1 MPKPVNVRVTTIDA
15 ELEFAIQPNT
25 TGKQLFDQVVK
36 TIGLREIWFFGL
48 QYTDSKGYQTWLKLN
63 KKVLSQDVK
72 KESPLQFKFRAKFY
86 PEDVAEEIIQDITL
100 RLFYLQVKNAIL
112 SDEIYCPPETSV
124 LLASYAV
131 QAKYGDF
138 QKDLHA
144 PGFLA
149 NDRLLPERVMQQHK
163 LSREEWE
170 ERITN
175 WYGEHRGM
183 LREDAMME
191 YLKIAQD
198 LEMYGVNYFEIKNKK
213 GTELW
218 LGVDALGL
226 NIYEKD
232 DRLTPKIGF
241 PWSEIRNI
249 SFNDRKFVIK
259 PIDKK
264 APDFV
269 FFAPRLRINKRIL
282 TLCMGNHELY
292 MRRRKPDTIEVQ
304 QMKAQNKEEK
314 LAKQQER
321 EKLQREIAAR
331 EKAEKMQAEY
341 EERFRSMQQEMERRQ
356 GELSTAQE
364 TIRKLEEQLRET
376 QVAKEELVQ
385 QQQELHEMMIRLEES
400 KNLEAEER
408 ARLEDEINSKRTE
421 VEEIV
426 SEVQRK
432 EEENRQL
439 QQEMEEARRRQD
451 EASQALIAAS
461 TTPKHHHLQVAQYW
475 KHFPQISQ
483 SGQKGFRTSK
493 VLLEEMDGASDDDE
507 DDEKMTNGDTSRDL
521 MSYDDDVNDPVNER
535 ITLAEKNERLQSQLR
550 SLKEDLAN
558 TRDDQAE
565 TTMDKIHKE
574 NVKQGRDKYKTLREV
589 RKGNTKRRVDQFENM

>member
-408 ARLEDEINSKRTE
+408 ARLEEEINSKRSE

-461 TTPKHHHLQVAQYW
+461 TTPKHHHLQ
-475 KHFPQISQ
+475 
-483 SGQKGFRTSK
+483 
-493 VLLEEMDGASDDDE
+493 EMDGDSDNEEDE
-507 DDEKMTNGDTSRDL
+507 TKLTNGDTSRDL
-521 MSYDDDVNDPVNER
+521 MNYDDDVNDPVNER

>member
-131 QAKYGDF
+131 QAKYGDY
-138 QKDLHA
+138 QKDLHQT
-144 PGFLA
+144 GFLS

-321 EKLQREIAAR
+321 EKLQREIALR
-331 EKAEKMQAEY
+331 EKAERMQTEY
-341 EERFRSMQQEMERRQ
+341 EERFKTMQAEMEKRQ
-356 GELSTAQE
+356 RELIDAQD
-364 TIRKLEEQLRET
+364 TIKRLEDQLRET
-376 QVAKEELVQ
+376 QEAKDELETQ
-385 QQQELHEMMIRLEES
+385 QRELQAMMTRLEES

-408 ARLEDEINSKRTE
+408 LRLEAEIQNKQQE
-421 VEEIV
+421 V
-426 SEVQRK
+426 SEIYETVNAK
-432 EEENRQL
+432 EEENRAL
-439 QQEMEEARRRQD
+439 QREMEEARKRQE

-461 TTPKHHHLQVAQYW
+461 TTPKHHHLQE
-475 KHFPQISQ
+475 
-483 SGQKGFRTSK
+483 T
-493 VLLEEMDGASDDDE
+493 DDD
-507 DDEKMTNGDTSRDL
+507 DDDVPTMNGDTSRDL
-521 MSYDDDVNDPVNER
+521 RYEDDDIADPVNDR
-535 ITLAEKNERLQSQLR
+535 RTLAEKNERLQSQLR
-550 SLKEDLAN
+550 SLKEDLAV
-558 TRDDQAE
+558 TRDNQAE

>member
-1 MPKPVNVRVTTIDA
+1 MPKAVNVRVTTIDA

-86 PEDVAEEIIQDITL
+86 PEDVADELIQDITL

-131 QAKYGDF
+131 QAKYGDY
-138 QKDLHA
+138 QKDVHT
-144 PGFLA
+144 PGFLS
-149 NDRLLPERVMQQHK
+149 NDRLLPERVMHQHR

-170 ERITN
+170 ERISN
-175 WYGEHRGM
+175 WYMEHRGM

-226 NIYEKD
+226 NIYEKE

-259 PIDKK
+259 PIDAK
-264 APDFV
+264 APNFV

-314 LAKQQER
+314 MAKQQER

-331 EKAEKMQAEY
+331 EKAEKIQAEY
-341 EERFRSMQQEMERRQ
+341 EEKLRALQADMESRQNALQE
-356 GELSTAQE
+356 AQVQ
-364 TIRKLEEQLRET
+364 IKQLEELLRDT
-376 QVAKEELVQ
+376 QMAKDELEKGKE
-385 QQQELHEMMIRLEES
+385 ELHEMMERLRES
-400 KNLEAEER
+400 KSMEAEER
-408 ARLEDEINSKRTE
+408 QRLE
-421 VEEIV
+421 EEIRAKQDEV
-426 SEVQRK
+426 NTIHNQVQDKERENMELQSEMAEARK
-432 EEENRQL
+432 KH
-439 QQEMEEARRRQD
+439 EEAT
-451 EASQALIAAS
+451 QALLAAT
-461 TTPKHHHLQVAQYW
+461 TTPRHHHVQ
-475 KHFPQISQ
+475 
-483 SGQKGFRTSK
+483 
-493 VLLEEMDGASDDDE
+493 ENDDDE
-507 DDEKMTNGDTSRDL
+507 NDEEMANGDNSRDL
-521 MSYDDDVNDPVNER
+521 RNDDDDINDPVNDR
-535 ITLAEKNERLQSQLR
+535 LTLAERNERLQNQLR
-550 SLKEDLAN
+550 SLKDELSH
-558 TRDDQAE
+558 TRDETGE
-565 TTMDKIHKE
+565 TTMDRIHKE

>member
-48 QYTDSKGYQTWLKLN
+48 QYTDSKGYSTWLKLN

-86 PEDVAEEIIQDITL
+86 PEDVADEIIQDITL

-112 SDEIYCPPETSV
+112 SDDIYCPPETSV

-131 QAKYGDF
+131 QAKYGDY
-138 QKDLHA
+138 QKDVHT
-144 PGFLA
+144 PGFL
-149 NDRLLPERVMQQHK
+149 NSDRLLPDRVMQQHK
-163 LSREEWE
+163 LSRDEWE
-170 ERITN
+170 DRIST
-175 WYGEHRGM
+175 WYTEHRGM

-198 LEMYGVNYFEIKNKK
+198 LEMYGVNYFDIKNKK

-226 NIYEKD
+226 NIYEKE

-259 PIDKK
+259 PIDTK
-264 APDFV
+264 APNFV

-331 EKAEKMQAEY
+331 EKAERIQSEYEDRLKKMQAD
-341 EERFRSMQQEMERRQ
+341 MELRQ
-356 GELSTAQE
+356 KALLDAQST
-364 TIRKLEEQLRET
+364 IKLLEDQLKET
-376 QVAKEELVQ
+376 QAAKEELEAR
-385 QQQELHEMMIRLEES
+385 QQELHEMMQRLEES
-400 KNLEAEER
+400 KNMEAEER
-408 ARLEDEINSKRTE
+408 ARLEDEIRLKQEEVSTIYQQVRTKEDENSALQSEMEMARQKH
-421 VEEIV
+421 EEATQALV
-426 SEVQRK
+426 AATTTPGHHHVRDLD
-432 EEENRQL
+432 EEEDDN
-439 QQEMEEARRRQD
+439 
-451 EASQALIAAS
+451 
-461 TTPKHHHLQVAQYW
+461 HLQ
-475 KHFPQISQ
+475 
-483 SGQKGFRTSK
+483 
-493 VLLEEMDGASDDDE
+493 
-507 DDEKMTNGDTSRDL
+507 NGDTSRDL
-521 MSYDDDVNDPVNER
+521 RMDSDDIVDPVAER
-535 ITLAEKNERLQSQLR
+535 QSMVEKSSKYQEKLK
-550 SLKEDLAN
+550 SLKKTLSVTWDPS
-558 TRDDQAE
+558 QE
-565 TTMDKIHKE
+565 TTLDRIHNK
-574 NVKQGRDKYKTLREV
+574 NADQGNDKYRTLREV
-589 RKGNTKRRVDQFENM
+589 RRGNTKRRVDQFENM

>member
-1 MPKPVNVRVTTIDA
+1 MPKAVNVRVTTIDA

-48 QYTDSKGYQTWLKLN
+48 QYTDSKGYTTWLKLN

-86 PEDVAEEIIQDITL
+86 PEDVADELIQDITL

-112 SDEIYCPPETSV
+112 TDDIYCPPETSV

-138 QKDLHA
+138 QKDVHT

-149 NDRLLPERVMQQHK
+149 NDRLLPERVMAQHR

-170 ERITN
+170 ERISN
-175 WYGEHRGM
+175 WYMEHKGM

-259 PIDKK
+259 PIDTK
-264 APDFV
+264 APNFV

-331 EKAEKMQAEY
+331 ERAEKIQAEY
-341 EERFRSMQQEMERRQ
+341 EERLKAMQKDMETRQAALIEAQDQIRR
-356 GELSTAQE
+356 
-364 TIRKLEEQLRET
+364 LEEQLKET
-376 QVAKEELVQ
+376 QAAKDELESNQNELQ
-385 QQQELHEMMIRLEES
+385 QMMTRLEQS
-400 KNLEAEER
+400 QSMEAEER
-408 ARLEDEINSKRTE
+408 MRLEDEIRTKQEE
-421 VEEIV
+421 VSNIQAQVMNKERENQELQ
-426 SEVQRK
+426 SEMAEARK
-432 EEENRQL
+432 KH
-439 QQEMEEARRRQD
+439 EEAT
-451 EASQALIAAS
+451 QALIAAT
-461 TTPKHHHLQVAQYW
+461 TTPRHHHVQ
-475 KHFPQISQ
+475 
-483 SGQKGFRTSK
+483 
-493 VLLEEMDGASDDDE
+493 ENDDDE
-507 DDEKMTNGDTSRDL
+507 DDETVANGDNSRDL
-521 MSYDDDVNDPVNER
+521 RNDDDDINDPVNER
-535 ITLAEKNERLQSQLR
+535 LTLAERNERLQNQLK
-550 SLKEDLAN
+550 SLKDELSS
-558 TRDDQAE
+558 TRDEAGE
-565 TTMDKIHKE
+565 TTMDRIHKE